1 MEDEYVPP
9 SHYKKF
15 RVVYS
20 LEAVVWAENEEEAPE
35 HVPFPEKGGVEW
47 VDTVS
52 VEQLD
57 E

>member
-1 MEDEYVPP
+1 MKWRLPP
-9 SHYKKF
+9 AHYRKF

-20 LEAVVWAENEEEAPE
+20 LEAVVWAENAEEAE
-35 HVPFPEKGGVEW
+35 EDVPFPEKGNVEW
-47 VDTVS
+47 VETVT